1 LTERKIYD
9 KVAKIVNRPAK
20 EASMFKIGDKAVYPA
35 YGVGVIEAI
44 EEKEIMGVKQT
55 FFIFRTL
62 DSDVT
67 IMIPRE
73 NTDKV
78 GLRKVIG
85 AKDVPKVYKVLGQR
99 DVHFESQTWNRRFR
113 QYTEKINSGS
123 LLEVAE
129 VMRDLFLLKSSKEL
143 SFGERKMLD
152 TARNLI
158 IKELAVAKNTGKE
171 KVEEDIRNILQ
182 N

>member
-1 LTERKIYD
+1 
-9 KVAKIVNRPAK
+9 
-20 EASMFKIGDKAVYPA
+20 MFKIGDKAVYPA

-44 EEKEIMGVKQT
+44 DEKEIMGSRQT

-73 NTDKV
+73 NADKV

-85 AKDVPKVYKVLGQR
+85 AKEVSNIYKVLGKK
-99 DVHFESQTWNRRFR
+99 DVQFENQTWNRRFR
-113 QYTEKINSGS
+113 EYTEKINSGS
-123 LLEVAE
+123 LTEVAE
-129 VMRDLFLLKSSKEL
+129 VMRDLFILKAAKDL

-152 TARNLI
+152 TARNLL
-158 IKELAVAKNTGKE
+158 IKELAVAKNIGKE
-171 KVEEDIRNILQ
+171 KVEEDLRSILQ

>member
-1 LTERKIYD
+1 ML
-9 KVAKIVNRPAK
+9 
-20 EASMFKIGDKAVYPA
+20 FKIGDKAVYPA

-44 EEKEIMGVKQT
+44 EEKDIMGQKQT
-55 FFIFRTL
+55 YYIFRTL

-73 NTDKV
+73 NADKV

-85 AKDVPKVYKVLGQR
+85 AKEVPKVYQVLGKKDIQ
-99 DVHFESQTWNRRFR
+99 FENQTWNRRFR
-113 QYTEKINSGS
+113 EYTEKINSGS

-129 VMRDLFLLKSSKEL
+129 VMRDLFILKAAKDL

-152 TARNLI
+152 TAKSLLV
-158 IKELAVAKNTGKE
+158 KELAVAKNVGKE
-171 KVEEDIRNILQ
+171 KVEEHLKTIFMN
-182 N
+182 

>member
-1 LTERKIYD
+1 
-9 KVAKIVNRPAK
+9 
-20 EASMFKIGDKAVYPA
+20 MFKIGDKAVYPA

-44 EEKEIMGVKQT
+44 DEKEIMGSKQT

-73 NTDKV
+73 NAEKV

-85 AKDVPKVYKVLGQR
+85 SKEVPGIYQVLGKKDVQ
-99 DVHFESQTWNRRFR
+99 FENQTWNRRFR
-113 QYTEKINSGS
+113 EYTEKINSGS
-123 LLEVAE
+123 LTEVAE
-129 VMRDLFLLKSSKEL
+129 VMRDLFILKAAKDL

-152 TARNLI
+152 TARNLLV
-158 IKELAVAKNTGKE
+158 KELAVAKNIGKE
-171 KVEEDIRNILQ
+171 KVEEDLRGILQ

>member
-1 LTERKIYD
+1 ML
-9 KVAKIVNRPAK
+9 
-20 EASMFKIGDKAVYPA
+20 FKIGDKAVYPA

-44 EEKEIMGVKQT
+44 EEKDIMGQKQT
-55 FFIFRTL
+55 YYIFRTL

-73 NTDKV
+73 NADKV

-85 AKDVPKVYKVLGQR
+85 AKEVTTVYQVLGKK
-99 DVHFESQTWNRRFR
+99 DIHFENQTWNRRFR
-113 QYTEKINSGS
+113 EYTEKINSGS

-129 VMRDLFLLKSSKEL
+129 VMRDLFILKAAKDL

-152 TARNLI
+152 TAKSLL
-158 IKELAVAKNTGKE
+158 IKELAVAKNVGKE
-171 KVEEDIRNILQ
+171 KVEEHLKTIFTN
-182 N
+182 

>member
-1 LTERKIYD
+1 ML
-9 KVAKIVNRPAK
+9 
-20 EASMFKIGDKAVYPA
+20 FKIGDKAVYPA

-44 EEKEIMGVKQT
+44 EEKDIMGQKQT
-55 FFIFRTL
+55 YYIFRTL

-73 NTDKV
+73 NADKV

-85 AKDVPKVYKVLGQR
+85 AKEVTNVYHVLGKKDIQ
-99 DVHFESQTWNRRFR
+99 FENQTWNRRFR
-113 QYTEKINSGS
+113 EYTEKINSGS

-129 VMRDLFLLKSSKEL
+129 VMRDLFILKAAKDL

-152 TARNLI
+152 TAKSLL
-158 IKELAVAKNTGKE
+158 IKELAVAKNVGKE
-171 KVEEDIRNILQ
+171 KVEEHLKTIFTN
-182 N
+182 

>member
-1 LTERKIYD
+1 
-9 KVAKIVNRPAK
+9 
-20 EASMFKIGDKAVYPA
+20 MFKIGDKAVYPA

-44 EEKEIMGVKQT
+44 DEKEIMGSRQT

-67 IMIPRE
+67 IMIPKE
-73 NTDKV
+73 NADKV

-85 AKDVPKVYKVLGQR
+85 AKEVSNIYKVLGKK
-99 DVHFESQTWNRRFR
+99 DVQFENQTWNRRFR
-113 QYTEKINSGS
+113 EYTEKINSGS
-123 LLEVAE
+123 LTEVAE
-129 VMRDLFLLKSSKEL
+129 VMRDLFILKAAKDL

-152 TARNLI
+152 TARNLL
-158 IKELAVAKNTGKE
+158 IKELAVAKNIGKE
-171 KVEEDIRNILQ
+171 KVEEDLRGILQ

>member
-1 LTERKIYD
+1 
-9 KVAKIVNRPAK
+9 
-20 EASMFKIGDKAVYPA
+20 MFKIGDKAVYPA

-44 EEKEIMGVKQT
+44 EEKAIMGQKHT
-55 FFIFRTL
+55 YYIFRTL

-73 NTDKV
+73 NADKV

-85 AKDVPKVYKVLGQR
+85 VKEVPKIYKILGKR
-99 DVHFESQTWNRRFR
+99 DMQFESQTWNRRFR
-113 QYTEKINSGS
+113 EYNEKINSGS
-123 LLEVAE
+123 LHEVAE
-129 VMRDLFLLKSSKEL
+129 VMRDLFILKSEKDL

-152 TARNLI
+152 TAKNLL
-158 IKELAVAKNTGKE
+158 IKELAVAKNMGKE
-171 KVEEDIRNILQ
+171 KVEEHLKTILQ

>member
-1 LTERKIYD
+1 MIEFNSPNY
-9 KVAKIVNRPAK
+9 RPTNHK
-20 EASMFKIGDKAVYPA
+20 EASMFKTGDKAVYPA
-35 YGVGVIEAI
+35 YGVGVIETI
-44 EEKEIMGVKQT
+44 EEKEIMGTKQT

-73 NTDKV
+73 NADKV

-85 AKDVPKVYKVLGQR
+85 AKEVSKIYKVLGQK
-99 DVHFESQTWNRRFR
+99 DIKFESQTWNRRFR
-113 QYTEKINSGS
+113 EYTEKINSGS
-123 LLEVAE
+123 LHEVAE
-129 VMRDLFLLKSSKEL
+129 VMRDLFILKSSKDL

-152 TARNLI
+152 MARNLV
-158 IKELAVAKNTGKE
+158 IKEVAVAKNLGKE
-171 KVEEDIRNILQ
+171 KVEEHIKSILQ

>member
-1 LTERKIYD
+1 
-9 KVAKIVNRPAK
+9 
-20 EASMFKIGDKAVYPA
+20 MFKIGDKAVYPA

-44 EEKEIMGVKQT
+44 EEKEIMGAKQT
-55 FFIFRTL
+55 FYIFRTL

-73 NTDKV
+73 NADKV

-85 AKDVPKVYKVLGQR
+85 AREVPKVYKVLGMKDIQ
-99 DVHFESQTWNRRFR
+99 FENQTWNRRFR
-113 QYTEKINSGS
+113 EYTVKINSGS

-129 VMRDLFLLKSSKEL
+129 VMRDLFILKSAKDL

-152 TARNLI
+152 TARNLL
-158 IKELAVAKNTGKE
+158 IKELAVAKNMGKE
-171 KVEEDIRNILQ
+171 IVEEDIRGILQ
-182 N
+182 A

>member
-1 LTERKIYD
+1 ML
-9 KVAKIVNRPAK
+9 
-20 EASMFKIGDKAVYPA
+20 FKIGDKAVYPA

-44 EEKEIMGVKQT
+44 EEKDIMGQKQT
-55 FFIFRTL
+55 YYIFRTL

-73 NTDKV
+73 NADKV

-85 AKDVPKVYKVLGQR
+85 AKEVTNVYHVLGKK
-99 DVHFESQTWNRRFR
+99 DIHFENQTWNRRFR
-113 QYTEKINSGS
+113 EYTEKINSGS

-129 VMRDLFLLKSSKEL
+129 VMRDLFILKSAKDL

-152 TARNLI
+152 TAKSLL
-158 IKELAVAKNTGKE
+158 IKELAVAKNVGKD
-171 KVEEDIRNILQ
+171 KVEEHLKTIFTN
-182 N
+182 